1 MGQERLWLLG
11 VTVAA
16 TFCLLCPSLSAELVV
31 SGRVGGSAELGCS
44 LTAMSDGASS
54 PNLFPLHVVEWVRL
68 GYNVPI
74 LIKFGGYTPRVHP
87 NYKGRVSL
95 TQGASLLVDR
105 LTLEDEGW
113 FECRILLLDRATDE
127 FRNGTW
133 NFLSITAPPVFVK
146 TPPTFVEVL
155 LGESLTLSC
164 SAHGNPK
171 PTVSWRKD
179 DNAVKKHDKI
189 QVLNGTLSLSKVT
202 RETAGMYKCHVSN
215 SEGNLT
221 HITQLQ
227 VKGPPVILISPEDT
241 TMNMSQDAILQCQAD
256 AYPSNLT
263 YEWWKEGQNVYH
275 VESLKSRVKILVDG
289 TLLIPGLIPE
299 DSGNYTCVP
308 TNGLLTP
315 PSASAYLKVKHPA
328 RVVRMPRETY
338 LPVGM
343 GGTIICPV
351 QAEPPM
357 LFVNWTKDGDS
368 LDLDQYPGW
377 MVNSEGSVFIATA
390 NDDAVGMYTCTAYNS
405 YGTMGQSEP
414 TKVILEDPPSFRI
427 FPRAEYLQEVGRELM
442 IPCQA
447 HGDPSPNIT
456 WSKVDSAPRSP
467 FTVLLNGSLVL
478 RPLSKDHQGA
488 WECHATNRV
497 ATVSTGTMIL
507 VLGTSPH
514 SVTAVSVDPGMNHA
528 NVSWEP
534 GFDGGYTQKFTVWVK
549 PTTRGKHE
557 WASLPV
563 PTSKSSLLVTGLQAA
578 TSYQFSVLPQN
589 KLGSGPFSEI
599 VTMRTLAAPTDP
611 PTVLTTLAALPP
623 PTSLSVNRTAVGVL
637 LQWSP
642 PSVQSPPITAFILQ
656 ARQEKGD
663 WVTLDGAV
671 NLNLTE
677 MIVQGLIRDSNYE
690 LRLLSRREKMI
701 SDPSESVTISTKGME
716 MYPAPHS
723 LLAFVPEPL
732 LAGVIGGVCFL
743 FVAIILSLVTACVMS
758 HRRERHRRKRRDDIP
773 SAFQKSPSPQ
783 ARSPADSPDSMLKM
797 KLCPPLNFFPNSS
810 SSNGSD
816 RSSFDKG
823 SRSEY
828 QDQKKQLLSSSS
840 PPPRYTLFESHLG
853 GSPSPTSAIESISR
867 GPDGRFI
874 VQQYPEGSTPMHI
887 KKHLKKEFPQS
898 PGRGSG
904 EGSNC
909 GSFRDS
915 PKASSYSSEK
925 DVRQEPPPRLAV
937 ESTDSERPPH
947 SPGRVKAMARNF
959 SRHGCF
965 YSDEEQGCSEAL
977 LERPSFYSD
986 CSEKRACD
994 SLKKYCLPNNREDIF
1009 PSLTKRARALE
1020 RERLLHQAGYE
1031 PMDKDSQL
1039 SEPST
1044 MVSQLGSEQERNN
1057 LSKCL
1062 RLVKEREEM
1071 ERELESYTIS
1081 RRAEEREKEQRRA
1094 KSASP
1099 LRRWGGGVSEDPIW
1113 KPQDIQLREKTQ
1125 RPSSL
1130 AQQVSDYRRGCYFG
1144 NTSSPMEKI
1153 LPSSSSYIQWDI
1165 SPVTSPTSQV
1175 PVPSLSEG
1183 NTPRRGLVSIE
1194 DSVAGDFTHS
1204 PITQYTSLSL
1214 LSPRKNS
1221 PSPCGSNPVESQV
1234 RCLKRPTERDQELSC
1249 SKTLTDEGWK
1259 QDRKIETQAVVSRST
1274 YPTPCSSQP
1283 SEMAFERTRH
1293 STAERE
1299 QQAHSH
1305 NYPKPIEET
1314 NLNRRGKLS
1323 HSPSG
1328 CSTLPY
1334 DHQKTGAKVKSRGI
1348 ESKAEDE
1355 LSSLSLHPEEE
1366 KEGVRA
1372 RSRKS
1377 DKCVFSDSPSRISPL
1392 TLDDEGESDQSNFSI
1407 ARMSE
1412 SLKVKIVPQP
1422 ARVSP
1427 LQTSTILEYLSLPGF
1442 IEMSVDEPI
1451 EESEPAEPT
1460 WPSTQPEN
1468 ETLLRGEPD
1477 VVPKNWE
1484 SHDQDHSE
1492 INSGHQNE
1500 VLVDLKTSI
1509 IPKLENV
1516 YNSKPCPEL
1525 AYREAHMK
1533 SESSETNSRAPQV
1546 VSHEGRCSQLLLS
1559 QKRAS
1564 ADKQQSTQI
1573 NPAQT
1578 LVSTAKSMAIVVSD
1592 SIRER
1597 ERTAEL
1603 LSEQPKR
1610 FCVQD
1615 NRTNKITSRIT
1626 QAPMPFMKK
1635 SISIG
1640 PCRTL
1645 SGMGQPRPFLKKSI
1659 SLGSQRW
1666 EHYESPRAYVSE
1678 TCYRDELPHPDV
1690 RVKSYSLGRTPAN
1703 LYSRPGPSWQ
1713 GAVPFQPLSSHSLE
1727 RSRYSDQP
1735 YITPSYLS
1743 HTYGPPV
1750 LDPSKLAEPHR
1761 HESDPRRQATVFP
1774 ESTRCPLSYR
1784 ETLRS
1789 IQHKYVPQDFPRPFG
1804 LPRPVA
1810 RGDYIRPMD
1819 SRRGIQRPF
1828 LPRGYSWPSPY
1839 QASFPPWDRE
1849 VQMEL
1854 YVGVGMGKG
1863 STNAEGRD
1871 SRAEGGRASYASQSS
1886 GRGSVGPYG
1895 HGHLRQSVS
1904 ITPTLLSSPETT
1916 EESERRKAESD
1927 LREQRSKRN
1936 TSVDESY
1943 EWDATECT
1951 VGLDLLE
1958 AMKMEQAGLRR
1969 GRELRQDRPCSTT
1982 GLQDLQEKG
1991 PYSSINLPLNSH
2003 PPPRQ
2008 YGRSLSEAR
2017 FNALRQEFHAY
2028 RRAQESSSRDPRLTP
2043 DPDSDSGSA
2052 LL

>member
-1 MGQERLWLLG
+1 MGQERLWFLG

-16 TFCLLCPSLSAELVV
+16 TLCLLRPSLSVEPVV
-31 SGRVGGSAELGCS
+31 IGRVGGSAELGCS
-44 LTAMSDGASS
+44 LTATSDGATS
-54 PNLFPLHVVEWVRL
+54 PNIFPLHVVEWVRL
-68 GYNVPI
+68 GYNVPV

-95 TQGASLLVDR
+95 TKGASLLVDK

-113 FECRILLLDRATDE
+113 FECRILLLDRTTDE

-133 NFLSITAPPVFVK
+133 TFLSITAPPVFIK
-146 TPPTFVEVL
+146 TPPAFLEVL

-164 SAHGNPK
+164 GAHGNPK
-171 PTVSWRKD
+171 PTITWRKD
-179 DNAVKKHDKI
+179 DNTVDRHNMI
-189 QVLNGTLSLSKVT
+189 EVLNGTLSMAKVT

-221 HITQLQ
+221 HITHLQ
-227 VKGPPVILISPEDT
+227 VKGPPVILISPVDT
-241 TMNMSQDAILQCQAD
+241 TMNMSQDAILQCQAE

-263 YEWWKEGQNVYH
+263 YEWWKEGQNVFH
-275 VESLKSRVKILVDG
+275 VESLKTRVKILVDG

-343 GGTIICPV
+343 EGKIICPV
-351 QAEPPM
+351 QAEPPI
-357 LFVNWTKDGDS
+357 LYVNWTKDGDT

-414 TKVILEDPPSFRI
+414 TKVILEDPPSFRLS
-427 FPRAEYLQEVGRELM
+427 PKSEYLQEVGRELM

-456 WSKVDSAPRSP
+456 WSKVGSAPRTS
-467 FTVLLNGSLVL
+467 FTVLANGSLVL

-497 ATVSTGTMIL
+497 ATVSTGTTIL

-514 SVTAVSVDPGMNHA
+514 AVTSVSVDPGINQA

-563 PTSKSSLLVTGLQAA
+563 PTSKSNLLVTGLQAS

-599 VTMRTLAAPTDP
+599 VTIRTLAKI
-611 PTVLTTLAALPP
+611 PP
-623 PTSLSVNRTAVGVL
+623 PTSLSINRTAVGVL
-637 LQWSP
+637 LQWSTP
-642 PSVQSPPITAFILQ
+642 PFESPFTAFMLQ
-656 ARQEKGD
+656 ARQGD
-663 WVTLDGAV
+663 GEWVTLDGEISINV
-671 NLNLTE
+671 TE
-677 MIVQGLIRDSNYE
+677 MMVQGLLRDSKYE
-690 LRLLSRREKMI
+690 LRLLSRRDKTT
-701 SDPSESVTISTKGME
+701 SDPSESVSFSTDGME
-716 MYPAPHS
+716 MYPAPPR

-743 FVAIILSLVTACVMS
+743 FVAIILSLVTACIMS
-758 HRRERHRRKRRDDIP
+758 HRRERRRRKKRDDIP
-773 SAFQKSPSPQ
+773 SAFQKSPSSQ

-810 SSNGSD
+810 SSDRSD

-874 VQQYPEGSTPMHI
+874 VQPYTEGSTPMHI

-898 PGRGSG
+898 PGRGS
-904 EGSNC
+904 NN
-909 GSFRDS
+909 GSFRAS
-915 PKASSYSSEK
+915 PRSTSVNSEK
-925 DVRQEPPPRLAV
+925 DARQEQTPGLTV
-937 ESTDSERPPH
+937 SSVDHGRPPH

-965 YSDEEQGCSEAL
+965 YSDEEQSCSEAL
-977 LERPSFYSD
+977 LERASFYSD
-986 CSEKRACD
+986 CSENRARD
-994 SLKKYCLPNNREDIF
+994 SMKKYRLPNNREDVF
-1009 PSLTKRARALE
+1009 PSLTRRARVLE
-1020 RERLLHQAGYE
+1020 MERLLHQSGYQS
-1031 PMDKDSQL
+1031 MDKESQL
-1039 SEPST
+1039 TEPST
-1044 MVSQLGSEQERNN
+1044 MVSQLGSEQERDN
-1057 LSKCL
+1057 LNKCL

-1071 ERELESYTIS
+1071 ERELESYTAS
-1081 RRAEEREKEQRRA
+1081 RRAQEREKEQRRA

-1099 LRRWGGGVSEDPIW
+1099 LRRWAGAESEDPVW
-1113 KPQDIQLREKTQ
+1113 KPQDIQLRQKSQ

-1130 AQQVSDYRRGCYFG
+1130 AQRVSDYRRGCYFG
-1144 NTSSPMEKI
+1144 STSSPVEKI
-1153 LPSSSSYIQWDI
+1153 LPSSPSSYIQWDI

-1175 PVPSLSEG
+1175 PMQNLAEG
-1183 NTPRRGLVSIE
+1183 NTPLSLQQDTPRRAQVAIQ
-1194 DSVAGDFTHS
+1194 DSVAGDSSYS
-1204 PITQYTSLSL
+1204 PVTQYTSLSL
-1214 LSPRKNS
+1214 LSPRRKS
-1221 PSPCGSNPVESQV
+1221 PSPCGSDRGKTRV
-1234 RCLKRPTERDQELSC
+1234 RHPERPAEREQELSC
-1249 SKTLTDEGWK
+1249 SRTLADEGWR
-1259 QDRKIETQAVVSRST
+1259 QDREIEIHSGHSKSSCHTS
-1274 YPTPCSSQP
+1274 CSPQP
-1283 SEMAFERTRH
+1283 SEKLFERALP
-1293 STAERE
+1293 SIAERE
-1299 QQAHSH
+1299 KEAISH
-1305 NYPKPIEET
+1305 YNYPKCSTNVEET
-1314 NLNRRGKLS
+1314 NLNYRGKLS

-1334 DHQKTGAKVKSRGI
+1334 DHQNTGAKIKRQSN
-1348 ESKAEDE
+1348 ESKAGDE
-1355 LSSLSLHPEEE
+1355 LSSSCAQPEAE
-1366 KEGVRA
+1366 KEGIRA

-1377 DKCVFSDSPSRISPL
+1377 DKCVFSDSPTRISPL
-1392 TLDDEGESDQSNFSI
+1392 TLENEGESDQSNFSI

-1412 SLKVKIVPQP
+1412 SLKDKIVPQP
-1422 ARVSP
+1422 AKVSS

-1451 EESEPAEPT
+1451 EVSQPAESSLPNTESENSA
-1460 WPSTQPEN
+1460 
-1468 ETLLRGEPD
+1468 LLSREPD

-1484 SHDQDHSE
+1484 SHGQDHSE
-1492 INSGHQNE
+1492 MNNSQQSG
-1500 VLVDLKTSI
+1500 VLVDLNTSDI
-1509 IPKLENV
+1509 SVEQSKPENVQSFKPCQGLVHRDSSIKLE
-1516 YNSKPCPEL
+1516 S
-1525 AYREAHMK
+1525 A
-1533 SESSETNSRAPQV
+1533 ETNSRASQIRA
-1546 VSHEGRCSQLLLS
+1546 HEGRSSQPLMP
-1559 QKRAS
+1559 QKR
-1564 ADKQQSTQI
+1564 QQPTQV

-1578 LVSTAKSMAIVVSD
+1578 LMSAARSIATVISNSSD
-1592 SIRER
+1592 RAENI
-1597 ERTAEL
+1597 AEL
-1603 LSEQPKR
+1603 SSEQPQR
-1610 FCVQD
+1610 SHIQD
-1615 NRTNKITSRIT
+1615 NRPNKITSRIS

-1666 EHYESPRAYVSE
+1666 EHYEIPRAYVSE
-1678 TCYRDELPHPDV
+1678 TCYRDEFPHPDV
-1690 RVKSYSLGRTPAN
+1690 RIKSYSLGRTPAN
-1703 LYSRPGPSWQ
+1703 SNSRPGPPWQ
-1713 GAVPFQPLSSHSLE
+1713 GAASFEPPSSHNLE
-1727 RSRYSDQP
+1727 RPHYSEHP
-1735 YITPSYLS
+1735 YMNPSYLS
-1743 HTYGPPV
+1743 HPHGPPV
-1750 LDPSKLAEPHR
+1750 LDASILSDPHR
-1761 HESDPRRQATVFP
+1761 RESDPRRQATVFP
-1774 ESTRCPLSYR
+1774 ESSRCPLSYR

-1789 IQHKYVPQDFPRPFG
+1789 IQHKYVPQDLLRPFG
-1804 LPRPVA
+1804 PPRPAMRVEF
-1810 RGDYIRPMD
+1810 IHPVD

-1839 QASFPPWDRE
+1839 QAAFPPRDQDFHME
-1849 VQMEL
+1849 VHRGL
-1854 YVGVGMGKG
+1854 SMGKG
-1863 STNAEGRD
+1863 SVDVEGRD
-1871 SRAEGGRASYASQSS
+1871 NRAECGRTSYASQSS

-1895 HGHLRQSVS
+1895 HGHLRQSIS

-1916 EESERRKAESD
+1916 EEGERHKAEMD
-1927 LREQRSKRN
+1927 LRERRSKRRN

-1943 EWDATECT
+1943 EWDATECP

-1958 AMKMEQAGLRR
+1958 AMKMEQAAMGR
-1969 GRELRQDRPCSTT
+1969 GRELRRDRPRSTT
-1982 GLQDLQEKG
+1982 GLQDLQETG
-1991 PYSSINLPLNSH
+1991 PYASISLPPISH
-2003 PPPRQ
+2003 PPPCQ

-2017 FNALRQEFHAY
+2017 FNALRQEFQEY
-2028 RRAQESSSRDPRLTP
+2028 RRAQESFSKDPCLP
-2043 DPDSDSGSA
+2043 SDPDSDSGSA

>member
-44 LTAMSDGASS
+44 LTATSDRATS

-113 FECRILLLDRATDE
+113 FECRILLLDRTTDE

-133 NFLSITAPPVFVK
+133 IFLSITAPPVFIK
-146 TPPTFVEVL
+146 TPPAFVEVL

-179 DNAVKKHDKI
+179 DNAVEKHDKI

-263 YEWWKEGQNVYH
+263 YEWWKGGQNVYH

-299 DSGNYTCVP
+299 DSGNYTCIP
-308 TNGLLTP
+308 TNGLLSP

-357 LFVNWTKDGDS
+357 LYVNWTKDGDS
-368 LDLDQYPGW
+368 LNLDQYPGW

-427 FPRAEYLQEVGRELM
+427 SPRAEYLQEVGRELM

-467 FTVLLNGSLVL
+467 FTVLSNGSLVL

-514 SVTAVSVDPGMNHA
+514 AVTAVSVDPGMNHA

-578 TSYQFSVLPQN
+578 TSYQLSVLPQN

-599 VTMRTLAAPTDP
+599 VTIRTLAAPTDP
-611 PTVLTTLAALPP
+611 PTVVTTLAAIPP

-642 PSVQSPPITAFILQ
+642 PSVQSPPITAFVLQ
-656 ARQEKGD
+656 ARQEKGE

-671 NLNLTE
+671 NLNVTE
-677 MIVQGLIRDSNYE
+677 MIVQGLIKDTNYE
-690 LRLLSRREKMI
+690 LRLLSCREKMI
-701 SDPSESVTISTKGME
+701 SDPSESVSISTKGME
-716 MYPAPHS
+716 MYPAPPS

-758 HRRERHRRKRRDDIP
+758 HRRERRRRKRRDDIP

-874 VQQYPEGSTPMHI
+874 VKQYPEGSTPMHI

-904 EGSNC
+904 GGSNC

-915 PKASSYSSEK
+915 PKPSSYSSEK
-925 DVRQEPPPRLAV
+925 DVRQEPPPGLAV
-937 ESTDSERPPH
+937 DSADSERPPH

-977 LERPSFYSD
+977 LERPSFSSD
-986 CSEKRACD
+986 CSENRVCD
-994 SLKKYCLPNNREDIF
+994 SLKKYRLPNNREDIF

-1020 RERLLHQAGYE
+1020 RERLLHQAGYQ

-1039 SEPST
+1039 TEPST
-1044 MVSQLGSEQERNN
+1044 MVSQLGSEQERDN

-1081 RRAEEREKEQRRA
+1081 RRAQEREKEQRRA

-1099 LRRWGGGVSEDPIW
+1099 LRRWAGAVSEDPIW
-1113 KPQDIQLREKTQ
+1113 KPQDIQLRQKTQ

-1130 AQQVSDYRRGCYFG
+1130 AQRVSDYRRGCYFG

-1175 PVPSLSEG
+1175 PLQSLSEG
-1183 NTPRRGLVSIE
+1183 NTPRRGLVAIE
-1194 DSVAGDFTHS
+1194 DSVAGDFSHS
-1204 PITQYTSLSL
+1204 PVTQYTSLSL
-1214 LSPRKNS
+1214 LSPRRNS
-1221 PSPCGSNPVESQV
+1221 PSPCGSDPVGSRV
-1234 RCLKRPTERDQELSC
+1234 RCPKRPTEREHELSC
-1249 SKTLTDEGWK
+1249 SKADEGWK
-1259 QDRKIETQAVVSRST
+1259 QDRKIETQAVVFRST
-1274 YPTPCSSQP
+1274 CPTPCSSQP
-1283 SEMAFERTRH
+1283 SEMAFERAQH

-1305 NYPKPIEET
+1305 YNYPKPIEET
-1314 NLNRRGKLS
+1314 NLNHRGKLS

-1334 DHQKTGAKVKSRGI
+1334 DYQKTGAKVKLRGN

-1355 LSSLSLHPEEE
+1355 LSSLSLQPEEE

-1392 TLDDEGESDQSNFSI
+1392 TLDNEGESDQSNFSI

-1412 SLKVKIVPQP
+1412 SLKAKIVPQP

-1451 EESEPAEPT
+1451 EESQPAEST
-1460 WPSTQPEN
+1460 WPSTRPEN
-1468 ETLLRGEPD
+1468 GTLLRGEPD

-1492 INSGHQNE
+1492 IKNGHQNE

-1509 IPKLENV
+1509 IPKPENV
-1516 YNSKPCPEL
+1516 HNSKPCPEL
-1525 AYREAHMK
+1525 AYSDASIK

-1546 VSHEGRCSQLLLS
+1546 VSNERCSQPLLS

-1564 ADKQQSTQI
+1564 SDKQQSTHI

-1578 LVSTAKSMAIVVSD
+1578 LVSTAKSMATVVSD
-1592 SIRER
+1592 SVNEG

-1603 LSEQPKR
+1603 LPEQPKR
-1610 FCVQD
+1610 FCVQV
-1615 NRTNKITSRIT
+1615 NRTNKITSRIS

-1635 SISIG
+1635 SMSIG

-1666 EHYESPRAYVSE
+1666 EHYESPRTYVSE
-1678 TCYRDELPHPDV
+1678 TCYRDELPRPDV
-1690 RVKSYSLGRTPAN
+1690 RVKSYSLGRMPAN

-1727 RSRYSDQP
+1727 RPRYSDRP

-1743 HTYGPPV
+1743 HTHGPPV

-1774 ESTRCPLSYR
+1774 DSSRCPLSYR

-1819 SRRGIQRPF
+1819 SRRGIQKPF

-1839 QASFPPWDRE
+1839 QAAFPPWDHE

-1863 STNAEGRD
+1863 STNVEGRD

-1895 HGHLRQSVS
+1895 HGHFRQSVS

-1958 AMKMEQAGLRR
+1958 AMKMEHAGLGR

>member
-1 MGQERLWLLG
+1 MHDTSPLGDPPCVCVRLVCVCVNPVLHFIFYQLSHFLYLCPF
-11 VTVAA
+11 
-16 TFCLLCPSLSAELVV
+16 FCLSLHSHSFVPPLSGNAELVV

-179 DNAVKKHDKI
+179 DNA
-189 QVLNGTLSLSKVT
+189 VLNGTLSLSKVT

-758 HRRERHRRKRRDDIP
+758 HRRERHRRKRRDGKVVSYQIINRLIGIYTFMFINVLSLFLSSHCLIVSFYLWHDVNCASSPNVSDIP

-783 ARSPADSPDSMLKM
+783 
-797 KLCPPLNFFPNSS
+797 
-810 SSNGSD
+810 
-816 RSSFDKG
+816 
-823 SRSEY
+823 
-828 QDQKKQLLSSSS
+828 
-840 PPPRYTLFESHLG
+840 
-853 GSPSPTSAIESISR
+853 
-867 GPDGRFI
+867 
-874 VQQYPEGSTPMHI
+874 
-887 KKHLKKEFPQS
+887 
-898 PGRGSG
+898 
-904 EGSNC
+904 
-909 GSFRDS
+909 
-915 PKASSYSSEK
+915 
-925 DVRQEPPPRLAV
+925 
-937 ESTDSERPPH
+937 
-947 SPGRVKAMARNF
+947 
-959 SRHGCF
+959 
-965 YSDEEQGCSEAL
+965 
-977 LERPSFYSD
+977 
-986 CSEKRACD
+986 
-994 SLKKYCLPNNREDIF
+994 
-1009 PSLTKRARALE
+1009 
-1020 RERLLHQAGYE
+1020 
-1031 PMDKDSQL
+1031 
-1039 SEPST
+1039 
-1044 MVSQLGSEQERNN
+1044 
-1057 LSKCL
+1057 
-1062 RLVKEREEM
+1062 
-1071 ERELESYTIS
+1071 
-1081 RRAEEREKEQRRA
+1081 
-1094 KSASP
+1094 
-1099 LRRWGGGVSEDPIW
+1099 
-1113 KPQDIQLREKTQ
+1113 
-1125 RPSSL
+1125 
-1130 AQQVSDYRRGCYFG
+1130 
-1144 NTSSPMEKI
+1144 
-1153 LPSSSSYIQWDI
+1153 
-1165 SPVTSPTSQV
+1165 
-1175 PVPSLSEG
+1175 
-1183 NTPRRGLVSIE
+1183 
-1194 DSVAGDFTHS
+1194 
-1204 PITQYTSLSL
+1204 
-1214 LSPRKNS
+1214 
-1221 PSPCGSNPVESQV
+1221 
-1234 RCLKRPTERDQELSC
+1234 
-1249 SKTLTDEGWK
+1249 
-1259 QDRKIETQAVVSRST
+1259 
-1274 YPTPCSSQP
+1274 
-1283 SEMAFERTRH
+1283 
-1293 STAERE
+1293 
-1299 QQAHSH
+1299 
-1305 NYPKPIEET
+1305 
-1314 NLNRRGKLS
+1314 
-1323 HSPSG
+1323 
-1328 CSTLPY
+1328 
-1334 DHQKTGAKVKSRGI
+1334 
-1348 ESKAEDE
+1348 
-1355 LSSLSLHPEEE
+1355 
-1366 KEGVRA
+1366 
-1372 RSRKS
+1372 
-1377 DKCVFSDSPSRISPL
+1377 
-1392 TLDDEGESDQSNFSI
+1392 
-1407 ARMSE
+1407 
-1412 SLKVKIVPQP
+1412 
-1422 ARVSP
+1422 
-1427 LQTSTILEYLSLPGF
+1427 
-1442 IEMSVDEPI
+1442 
-1451 EESEPAEPT
+1451 
-1460 WPSTQPEN
+1460 
-1468 ETLLRGEPD
+1468 
-1477 VVPKNWE
+1477 
-1484 SHDQDHSE
+1484 
-1492 INSGHQNE
+1492 
-1500 VLVDLKTSI
+1500 
-1509 IPKLENV
+1509 
-1516 YNSKPCPEL
+1516 
-1525 AYREAHMK
+1525 
-1533 SESSETNSRAPQV
+1533 
-1546 VSHEGRCSQLLLS
+1546 
-1559 QKRAS
+1559 
-1564 ADKQQSTQI
+1564 
-1573 NPAQT
+1573 
-1578 LVSTAKSMAIVVSD
+1578 
-1592 SIRER
+1592 
-1597 ERTAEL
+1597 
-1603 LSEQPKR
+1603 
-1610 FCVQD
+1610 
-1615 NRTNKITSRIT
+1615 
-1626 QAPMPFMKK
+1626 
-1635 SISIG
+1635 
-1640 PCRTL
+1640 
-1645 SGMGQPRPFLKKSI
+1645 
-1659 SLGSQRW
+1659 
-1666 EHYESPRAYVSE
+1666 
-1678 TCYRDELPHPDV
+1678 
-1690 RVKSYSLGRTPAN
+1690 
-1703 LYSRPGPSWQ
+1703 
-1713 GAVPFQPLSSHSLE
+1713 
-1727 RSRYSDQP
+1727 
-1735 YITPSYLS
+1735 
-1743 HTYGPPV
+1743 
-1750 LDPSKLAEPHR
+1750 
-1761 HESDPRRQATVFP
+1761 
-1774 ESTRCPLSYR
+1774 
-1784 ETLRS
+1784 
-1789 IQHKYVPQDFPRPFG
+1789 
-1804 LPRPVA
+1804 
-1810 RGDYIRPMD
+1810 
-1819 SRRGIQRPF
+1819 
-1828 LPRGYSWPSPY
+1828 
-1839 QASFPPWDRE
+1839 
-1849 VQMEL
+1849 
-1854 YVGVGMGKG
+1854 
-1863 STNAEGRD
+1863 
-1871 SRAEGGRASYASQSS
+1871 
-1886 GRGSVGPYG
+1886 
-1895 HGHLRQSVS
+1895 
-1904 ITPTLLSSPETT
+1904 
-1916 EESERRKAESD
+1916 
-1927 LREQRSKRN
+1927 
-1936 TSVDESY
+1936 
-1943 EWDATECT
+1943 
-1951 VGLDLLE
+1951 
-1958 AMKMEQAGLRR
+1958 
-1969 GRELRQDRPCSTT
+1969 
-1982 GLQDLQEKG
+1982 
-1991 PYSSINLPLNSH
+1991 
-2003 PPPRQ
+2003 
-2008 YGRSLSEAR
+2008 
-2017 FNALRQEFHAY
+2017 
-2028 RRAQESSSRDPRLTP
+2028 
-2043 DPDSDSGSA
+2043 
-2052 LL
+2052 